1 MTVSTDTGSG
11 TVIASTLNV
20 RPGPAL
26 HELQEPVEYTLSY
39 GTPVTIYCTITSD
52 PVTGPYGTTRI
63 WDMIAPS
70 EGHGDFV
77 SDAWVYT
84 GTNQPVAGTC

>member
-1 MTVSTDTGSG
+1 MYRLVLKHGGSG
-11 TVIASTLNV
+11 
-20 RPGPAL
+20 P
-26 HELQEPVEYTLSY
+26 Q
-39 GTPVTIYCTITSD
+39 VTIYRTITSD
-52 PVTGPYGTTRI
+52 PVTGPYGTTSI

-84 GTNQPVAGTC
+84 GTNQPDAGPC